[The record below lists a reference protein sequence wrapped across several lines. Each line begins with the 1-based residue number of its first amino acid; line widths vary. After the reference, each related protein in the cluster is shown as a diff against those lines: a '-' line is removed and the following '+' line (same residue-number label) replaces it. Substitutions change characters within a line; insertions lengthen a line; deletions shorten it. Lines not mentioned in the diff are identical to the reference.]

1 MNEKQFNDAF
11 TAAGG
16 WFLLTQY
23 EEIASWTGPL
33 SKLIE
38 AMYRKGFDCKLSG
51 TKTRVYS
58 ILRIIENNREID
70 ALTKIRDSKRIN
82 QMHPE
87 AKALA
92 DRILFILQQRES
104 ASH

>member
-1 MNEKQFNDAF
+1 MNEKQFDDAF

-23 EEIASWTGPL
+23 EEIASWTGPV

-38 AMYRKGFDCKLSG
+38 AMYQKGFDCKMSG
-51 TKTRVYS
+51 TRTRVSS
-58 ILRIIENNREID
+58 IFRIIENNRAID

-92 DRILFILQQRES
+92 DGILLTLQQR
-104 ASH
+104 